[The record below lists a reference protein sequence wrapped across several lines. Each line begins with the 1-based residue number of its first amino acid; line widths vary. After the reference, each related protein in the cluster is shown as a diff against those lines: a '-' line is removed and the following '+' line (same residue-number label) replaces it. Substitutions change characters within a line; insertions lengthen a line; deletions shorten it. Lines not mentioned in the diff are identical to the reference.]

1 MGRCCNPAPGD
12 QIIGYITRGRGATIH
27 RQDCPNILRLGLKD
41 RERIVR
47 VDWGQQVLTFP
58 VPIRIKAYD
67 RQGLMSDVT
76 NLLSNEGV
84 NIADAK
90 VNVNRSLAEL
100 RLTVEV
106 QDIAQLSKVLTKLE
120 NVPNV
125 MEAHRVSG

>member
-27 RQDCPNILRLGLKD
+27 RQDCPNILRLRLND

-47 VDWGQQVLTFP
+47 VDWGQQVRTFP

-76 NLLSNEGV
+76 NLLNDEDV
-84 NIADAK
+84 NIADVK
-90 VNVNRSLAEL
+90 VTVNRSLAEL
-100 RLTVEV
+100 RLIVEV
-106 QDIAQLSKVLTKLE
+106 QDISQLSKVLTKLE